1 MMLGEDLQ
9 VALEG
14 SEGSGHI
21 GFGFLQ
27 MQADG
32 MAIEDFHTIEVASH
46 HTTLDALRGWPRIV
60 LDGELE
66 IVGSHVDA
74 IVPSDTFSQ
83 RDGPGGCIGIG
94 LIVFERAI
102 VLGRVISF

>member
-1 MMLGEDLQ
+1 
-9 VALEG
+9 
-14 SEGSGHI
+14 
-21 GFGFLQ
+21 

-32 MAIEDFHTIEVASH
+32 VAIEDFHTIEVASH
-46 HTTLDALRGWPRIV
+46 RTTLGALRGWPRIV

-66 IVGSHVDA
+66 IVGSHIDA
-74 IVPSDTFSQ
+74 IVPSDPFSQ
-83 RDGPGGCIGIG
+83 PEGPGGCIGIG